1 MSASQQYLRQL
12 SVVVAK
18 ADGEGL
24 EFQDFRCV
32 FQIRRGDYQTP
43 NSCDVRIWNLSTHTQ
58 NTIAQK
64 EFTTLSISAGY
75 QGSFG
80 LIFQGSIKQFR
91 KGRVDQKDSYVDI
104 TAADG
109 DEAFNFAPVFQSASA
124 GTEPSAIARL
134 LLQAFQGHGFNQQ
147 ITAGYQPNFSQ
158 NGCIRGRVFYG
169 MARDELR
176 DFAWAQNCKWSI
188 QDGALT
194 FIPFTSY
201 IPSSQVPVISPSS
214 GLIGVPE
221 QTQQGVKV
229 RVLLNPN
236 MKVGQ
241 TIKIEDTTINQLRFG
256 LSADKATQI
265 NNSNANAFLNTTNAS
280 GLYYVMVAN
289 HTGDSR
295 GNDWYTD
302 MVCLAVDATIPP
314 DSAPDAL
321 FSLGA
326 QSIPRY

>member
-1 MSASQQYLRQL
+1 MSSQQYLRQL

-43 NSCDVRIWNLSTHTQ
+43 NSCDVRIWNLSTQTQ

-109 DEAFNFAPVFQSASA
+109 DEAFNFAPVFQSAPA

-147 ITAGYQPNFSQ
+147 ITAGYQPNFPQ

-201 IPSSQVPVISPSS
+201 IPSAQVPVISPSS

-221 QTQQGVKV
+221 QTQSGVKV
-229 RVLLNPN
+229 RTLLNPN

-241 TIKIEDTTINQLRFG
+241 TIQLQNTAINQLRFG
-256 LSADKATQI
+256 LSADRSTQI
-265 NNSNANAFLNTTNAS
+265 NNSNANAFLNTANAS

-302 MVCLAVDATIPP
+302 MTCLAVDATIPP

-321 FSLGA
+321 FSLSA